1 MIAPI
6 TTVFLSLLAFVA
18 AQVDTDGATDSAP
31 AFVFA
36 PTSTSSVP
44 AFANDAQKT
53 TSTQT
58 ELDAPTTTAPSG
70 TPSNNGPLPAPM
82 TPVIASSG
90 SDLQMPTSS
99 PSATPSSSSPT
110 FAFAPTTTSEAESSP
125 SFAFAPTT
133 SSMEFSFQPQ
143 TQSQSPQPDPQPQ
156 TSAPPPQN
164 PVTTQTPESHTSYQ
178 QNTAIIASSE
188 TQLVQP
194 TTTPEFTFAPST
206 TPTSPPAPVTTPSMS
221 FTYNPSPPASTPTT
235 PGNPVEQH
243 PNIEQPGSS
252 LVAPSPIIAPTETYL
267 AQPSKSTI
275 TGSPNYRT
283 IHVTQASNGNFMYGS
298 HTLTNGA
305 EITQGENPK
314 FPTQIIELQS
324 SSQLL
329 IENAYTTR
337 TQGLSGH
344 PAPTTL
350 TVRPLPPA
358 YGTQSIPGGGYIL
371 SAAAE
376 QEYVTLNGHTM
387 AVSSIAVPTE
397 KAITYKGHTV
407 SLSGLTLVAKPT
419 AAAKSSTSGGDG
431 AAAEPSES
439 SKPTMDSGVGRVA
452 GPLAE
457 KAGDVVVSVRSI
469 HLGSGRGSPG
479 LALESRMQML
489 FLHFS
494 SPDHHHLLH
503 TFHSK
508 YKRDCQSVVTVTKIC
523 KCTATSPYPTM
534 IISMIRQLSS
544 GPEPLSM
551 NSDRHP
557 SPDLGSWLGWNGKSY
572 RHWITVGDGRGTGDR
587 KHVLAMEYLPSGIQL
602 VPDEPHGRPY

>member
-31 AFVFA
+31 AFVFDPA
-36 PTSTSSVP
+36 STSSVP
-44 AFANDAQKT
+44 AFANDAQRT
-53 TSTQT
+53 MSTQT
-58 ELDAPTTTAPSG
+58 ESDAPTTTAPTG
-70 TPSNNGPLPAPM
+70 TPSRNGPLPAPM
-82 TPVIASSG
+82 TPVVASSE
-90 SDLQMPTSS
+90 SDLNMPTSS
-99 PSATPSSSSPT
+99 PTNTPSSSSPT

-143 TQSQSPQPDPQPQ
+143 TQSPSPQPEPQPQ

-164 PVTTQTPESHTSYQ
+164 PVTTQTPEPHTSYQ

-188 TQLVQP
+188 THLEQP
-194 TTTPEFTFAPST
+194 TTTPEFTYAPST
-206 TPTSPPAPVTTPSMS
+206 TPNPPPAPVTTPSMS
-221 FTYNPSPPASTPTT
+221 FTYNPPPPASTPTT

-243 PNIEQPGSS
+243 PNIEQPGST
-252 LVAPSPIIAPTETYL
+252 LIAPSPIIAGPTETYL

-275 TGSPNYRT
+275 TGSPNYKT
-283 IHVTQASNGNFMYGS
+283 IHVTQASNGDFMYGS

-305 EITQGENPK
+305 EITQGANPK

-337 TQGLSGH
+337 TQDLSGH

-376 QEYVTLNGHTM
+376 QDYVTLNGHTM

-407 SLSGLTLVAKPT
+407 SMGGLTLAAKPT
-419 AAAKSSTSGGDG
+419 AAKSSAS
-431 AAAEPSES
+431 AEPSES
-439 SKPTMDSGVGRVA
+439 SKPTMADSGVGRVSFA
-452 GPLAE
+452 G
-457 KAGDVVVSVRSI
+457 
-469 HLGSGRGSPG
+469 
-479 LALESRMQML
+479 
-489 FLHFS
+489 
-494 SPDHHHLLH
+494 
-503 TFHSK
+503 
-508 YKRDCQSVVTVTKIC
+508 SVVGVV
-523 KCTATSPYPTM
+523 A
-534 IISMIRQLSS
+534 
-544 GPEPLSM
+544 G
-551 NSDRHP
+551 
-557 SPDLGSWLGWNGKSY
+557 
-572 RHWITVGDGRGTGDR
+572 
-587 KHVLAMEYLPSGIQL
+587 AL
-602 VPDEPHGRPY
+602 VAGLML